1 MGRSGVYAN
10 HADGVVRFEGIDSL
24 NDESARSGFE
34 FVQFEP
40 GRLVA
45 EYRMA
50 HLPRIHFSVAHYSL
64 WVLGKGAPPPGCGFV
79 GFPPAGPQPVSPEG
93 FAMADGC
100 PYVPPGRD
108 VIRMLPAGRTVVIAV
123 LVHAALEEA
132 AESRLGVPLS
142 RIARHGIFSTMD
154 SPARLRLRDLVERLT
169 RRVTEERQGAD
180 LDPGVA
186 AEIESEFLGA
196 LLDAAVPDGAVAE
209 RPDRTR
215 LARKAALL
223 LHDTAESPTALAD
236 VAQALRTTPRTLE
249 AGFQEVFAVS
259 PRRYR
264 HCVRL
269 QRARHDLRHAGGTD
283 TVGDIA
289 IRHGLLHLG
298 RFSVTYREMFGESP
312 AETLRRRRAARRLSA

>member
-1 MGRSGVYAN
+1 
-10 HADGVVRFEGIDSL
+10 VV
-24 NDESARSGFE
+24 
-34 FVQFEP
+34 
-40 GRLVA
+40 VA
-45 EYRMA
+45 
-50 HLPRIHFSVAHYSL
+50 
-64 WVLGKGAPPPGCGFV
+64 
-79 GFPPAGPQPVSPEG
+79 
-93 FAMADGC
+93 
-100 PYVPPGRD
+100 
-108 VIRMLPAGRTVVIAV
+108 VV
-123 LVHAALEEA
+123 VHAALEEA

-154 SPARLRLRDLVERLT
+154 SPARTRLRDLVERLT
-169 RRVTEERQGAD
+169 RRVAEERQGAD
-180 LDPGVA
+180 LDAGVA
-186 AEIESEFLGA
+186 AEIESEFLDA
-196 LLDAAVPDGAVAE
+196 LLDAAVPDRTVAE

-236 VAQALRTTPRTLE
+236 VAQALRTTLRTLE

-264 HCVRL
+264 QCVRL
-269 QRARHDLRHAGGTD
+269 QRARHDLRHAGSSD

-298 RFSVTYREMFGESP
+298 RFSATYREMFGEAP